1 MNILNELLNMML
13 KIEENKRSSS
23 EELINKIK
31 QQPKFMFDQVFIL
44 ILC

>member
-23 EELINKIK
+23 EELIDKIEE
-31 QQPKFMFDQVFIL
+31 QTKFMFNQVYLF
-44 ILC
+44 